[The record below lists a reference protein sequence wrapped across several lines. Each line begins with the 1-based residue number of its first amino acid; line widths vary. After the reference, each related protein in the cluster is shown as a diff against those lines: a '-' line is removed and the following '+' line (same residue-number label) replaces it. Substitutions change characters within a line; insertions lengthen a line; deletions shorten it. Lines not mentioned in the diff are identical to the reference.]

1 MTKVSLVNLTVEQTS
16 LISFAL
22 LHRSSKCLE
31 LAEILPE
38 CNAKDSYL
46 HESDVCR
53 ALWNDLEKHIRYS
66 YDETVTE

>member
-38 CNAKDSYL
+38 HKDSYITEA
-46 HESDVCR
+46 HTCR
-53 ALWNDLEKHIRYS
+53 ALWNDFEKHIRYS